1 MNSATAPDISARARL
16 RVCVTPGRDSDYNRA
31 LIEKL
36 APHIDE
42 VPSIPDK
49 AHLVNVDAPQLWRTT
64 DVFHLGWPE
73 HMFGNPGI
81 EEAEFDRQ
89 VFAFIDALDRTDVR
103 VVWTMHN
110 RRPHTWEPERGRR
123 LYRAWAPVA
132 DAVIH
137 HSAWGMKTALA
148 ELPYRADARHVI
160 LPHGH
165 FGDYMR
171 VTRARPELEAEAGL
185 APCATR
191 FGVLGRWQKEK
202 QVEMILRAFEKGA
215 RADQQ
220 LVVTAYEE
228 KTVRP
233 GDPRIVFLPRKQ
245 QWMVREDIALSNHL
259 CDVLV
264 SAHTG
269 DTYLTSGLIGDSIGK
284 GQPMLVPHWEFFD
297 ETFGPHAFYHGN
309 DEDSLARAFHD
320 ITPGDVERLKAEVLA
335 LQPRFDWAPI
345 AEKTLALYRSLGGR
359 AGGS

>member
-1 MNSATAPDISARARL
+1 MNSATAPDTSARAPL
-16 RVCVTPGRDSDYNRA
+16 RVCVTPGRDSDYCRA
-31 LIEKL
+31 LIDKL

-49 AHLVNVDAPQLWRTT
+49 AHLANIDVPQLLRAT

-89 VFAFIDALDRTDVR
+89 VLEFIDAVDRADVR

-137 HSAWGMKTALA
+137 HSAWGMKTART

-171 VTRARPELEAEAGL
+171 VARTRPELEAEAGL

-202 QVEMILRAFEKGA
+202 QIEMVMRAFAQGA

-220 LVVTAYEE
+220 LVITAYDS
-228 KTVRP
+228 KTIRP
-233 GDPRIVFLPRKQ
+233 DDPRIIFLPRKE
-245 QWMVREDIALSNHL
+245 WMLREDIALSTSL

-269 DTYLTSGLIGDSIGK
+269 DTYLTSGLIGDAIGT
-284 GQPMLVPHWEFFD
+284 GLPMLVPHWEFFD
-297 ETFGPHAFYHGN
+297 EMFGRHAFYHGN
-309 DEDSLARAFHD
+309 DEDSLARAFHE
-320 ITPGDVERLKAEVLA
+320 ITPKDVARLQAEVRA
-335 LQPRFDWAPI
+335 LRPQFDWAPI
-345 AEKTLALYRSLGGR
+345 AEKTLALYRSLGR
-359 AGGS
+359 KAQDR